1 MILSIEEKV
10 VAMKED
16 LQRRA
21 VVKAFIIFL
30 LGVLTGLY
38 IGIMYA
44 NALVAFGFMI
54 AGLAVAVLVYMVNRP
69 RKVESE
75 SPRLE

>member
-1 MILSIEEKV
+1 
-10 VAMKED
+10 MKED

-30 LGVLTGLY
+30 LGVLTGMY

-54 AGLAVAVLVYMVNRP
+54 AGLAVAVLVYMVNLP

>member
-1 MILSIEEKV
+1 
-10 VAMKED
+10 MKED

-30 LGVLTGLY
+30 LGVLIGMY

-54 AGLAVAVLVYMVNRP
+54 AGLAVAVLVCMVNRP
-69 RKVESE
+69 RKAESE

>member
-1 MILSIEEKV
+1 
-10 VAMKED
+10 MKED

-30 LGVLTGLY
+30 LGVLTGMY

-54 AGLAVAVLVYMVNRP
+54 AGLAVAVLVYRVNRP

>member
-1 MILSIEEKV
+1 
-10 VAMKED
+10 MKED
-16 LQRRA
+16 LQQRA

-30 LGVLTGLY
+30 LGVLTGMY

-54 AGLAVAVLVYMVNRP
+54 AGLAVAVLVYMVNLP